1 MLRFGL
7 AVMVRMLVRAGR
19 VVSGVEMKR
28 GMGVAARQ
36 GERQQHDQAA
46 QEERPLHGTITE
58 LQKVGQNRNPA

>member
-28 GMGVAARQ
+28 GMGVAADEGQ
-36 GERQQHDQAA
+36 RQQHDQAA
-46 QEERPLHGTITE
+46 QE
-58 LQKVGQNRNPA
+58 